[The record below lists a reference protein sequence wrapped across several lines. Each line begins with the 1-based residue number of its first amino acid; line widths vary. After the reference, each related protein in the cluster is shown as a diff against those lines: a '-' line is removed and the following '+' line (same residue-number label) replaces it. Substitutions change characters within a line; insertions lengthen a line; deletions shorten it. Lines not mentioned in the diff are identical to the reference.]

1 MQHRRLF
8 DLARHLS
15 DSRPHVLRNR
25 TTMPKDLRSFIGQLE
40 KDSPNDI
47 ARVTKPI
54 SPIYE
59 ISALLTHLESQKK
72 FPLLYCENVTGH
84 NAPVLIN
91 AQVSRRFMA
100 LALECEIRD
109 LARTYSERQSQH
121 LPPTEIDNAPVHEL
135 IQTGDAIDL
144 TQIPMLTHYDV
155 NIAPYI
161 TAGIVAAVDPETGV
175 RNTSYNRLMMAGKR
189 ELRIFMAIGR
199 HLWTLHNKLERR
211 NKPLPIAVV
220 IGVHPLVS
228 LGAQAF
234 TASTEDEYAVIG
246 GMMSEPLRVVKAK
259 TVPILVPADAEMII
273 EGNILPNLRRV
284 EGPFG
289 EFTGHAVP
297 SDDRPVI
304 DVTAITHRRNY
315 IFQDIH
321 AGYTEHKMMGA
332 LPREAAL
339 LKAVRQTVPTV
350 KDVCMPV
357 SGTCRFHAY
366 ISIAK
371 RAPGQA
377 KNAICAALAADMLLK
392 HVVIVD
398 EDIDVF
404 DEERVLWAVANRFQ
418 ADRGLVVIAN
428 AQGSELDPSAGPGGM
443 NAKMGLDA
451 TKPMSGFPPELRVP
465 DVVMKKIRLEDFF
478 P

>member
-1 MQHRRLF
+1 
-8 DLARHLS
+8 
-15 DSRPHVLRNR
+15 
-25 TTMPKDLRSFIGQLE
+25 MPKDLRSFVAQLE
-40 KDSPNDI
+40 KDCPHEI
-47 ARVTKPI
+47 ARVKKPI
-54 SPIYE
+54 SPHYE
-59 ISALLTHLESQKK
+59 ISALLTHLENRKSY
-72 FPLLYCENVTGH
+72 PLLYCENVTGH

-100 LALECEIRD
+100 LALECNPRD
-109 LARTYSERQSQH
+109 LARKYSERQARVV
-121 LPPTEIDNAPVHEL
+121 PPVEIDSAPVHETIL
-135 IQTGDAIDL
+135 TGNDVDL
-144 TQIPMLTHYDV
+144 TQVPMLTHYDV
-155 NIAPYI
+155 NAAPYI
-161 TAGIVAAVDPETGV
+161 TAGIVVAADPDSGA

-199 HLWTLHNKLERR
+199 HLGTLHNKLERR
-211 NKPLPIAVV
+211 NEPLPVAIVV
-220 IGVHPLVS
+220 GVHPLFS

-234 TASTEDEYAVIG
+234 TAATEDEYGVIG
-246 GMMSEPLRVVKAK
+246 GMMSEPLRVARAK

-273 EGNILPNLRRV
+273 EGRILPNVRRV

-304 DVTAITHRRNY
+304 EVSAITHRHNY

-339 LKAVRQTVPTV
+339 LRAVRQTVPTV
-350 KDVCMPV
+350 QDVCMPV

-366 ISIAK
+366 IAISK

-377 KNAICAALAADMLLK
+377 KNAICAAFAADMLLK
-392 HVVIVD
+392 HVVVVD
-398 EDIDVF
+398 DDIDVF

-428 AQGSELDPSAGPGGM
+428 AQGSELDPSAGPGGI

-451 TKPMSGFPPELRVP
+451 TKPITGFPPELRVP
-465 DVVMKKIRLEDFF
+465 DEVMKKVRLEDFL